1 MGVASDIISH
11 KTSLLFSNFFRCNSK
26 QWQSNNKE
34 FCALSTIYGNNI
46 FPSGT

>member
-11 KTSLLFSNFFRCNSK
+11 KPSLLFSNFFCCNSK
-26 QWQSNNKE
+26 QWKSDNE
-34 FCALSTIYGNNI
+34 GVCALSTSYGNNI